1 MGAGRGRVR
10 NPLDLARVLVIE
22 GQSVA
27 ALPILNELRPM
38 ETTTMTLNIDKE
50 FKALIP
56 PLTEEEHAALEL
68 SLLTDGCR
76 DAITTWNGIIVDGH
90 NRYEICQRNGIPFQI
105 VERDFPDR
113 NAVIVWMIQNQLG
126 RRNIADYTRAKLA
139 LRLKDAI
146 AHQAKARQKAT
157 QFGSDAVV
165 ENFPPPS
172 KTRDELG
179 KIADLSGKT
188 IAKVETIERA
198 APQAIKQA
206 AESETISIHRAYE
219 LTKALETVKEQNPKF
234 YEETV
239 DRGHILNLDGEDVPL
254 IEADPTLI
262 RVIATEDQYERLK
275 RQEQHIS
282 AKQEAKRARQLERHL
297 AKEETPLGWEASKAW
312 KLIETPVERAHETL
326 DAESVDW
333 IVTDPPYGAEHLP
346 LYGALARL
354 AAHVLKPGGGLLC
367 MTGQSVLPQVMAA
380 LGERLNYHWVVSY
393 NTPGGQSA
401 QLWRQRVNTFWKPV
415 LWYVNGDYTG
425 DWIGD
430 VVTSETNEKNMHH
443 WQQSESGMRDLMRRF
458 VYPNQV
464 ILDPFTGASTTGVVA
479 LRLRCQY
486 IGIDNDPAALS
497 VSKERLTK
505 CTHQTA

>member
-1 MGAGRGRVR
+1 MSTVR
-10 NPLDLARVLVIE
+10 NPLDAIALVASSDKEHAWKLITGFSDLMDSTLIAAAFDYQALDSDTRDLIQQKTGEIKALARR
-22 GQSVA
+22 A
-27 ALPILNELRPM
+27 AEDII
-38 ETTTMTLNIDKE
+38 TIGY
-50 FKALIP
+50 ALI
-56 PLTEEEHAALEL
+56 EVKA
-68 SLLTDGCR
+68 
-76 DAITTWNGIIVDGH
+76 N
-90 NRYEICQRNGIPFQI
+90 
-105 VERDFPDR
+105 
-113 NAVIVWMIQNQLG
+113 
-126 RRNIADYTRAKLA
+126 
-139 LRLKDAI
+139 LK
-146 AHQAKARQKAT
+146 HG
-157 QFGSDAVV
+157 QFGAWLQAEFGWQERTAQGFMQVARR
-165 ENFPPPS
+165 F
-172 KTRDELG
+172 G
-179 KIADLSGKT
+179 KSAIIADLNLAPTVLGMLAAPSTPDPAIAEAISLLQSGK
-188 IAKVETIERA
+188 KVDTHTARDIIRRHKDAEEAAAIDLIIET
-198 APQAIKQA
+198 APGGKVAN
-206 AESETISIHRAYE
+206 
-219 LTKALETVKEQNPKF
+219 ALETTHLKAVVGVA
-234 YEETV
+234 ETIAV
-239 DRGHILNLDGEDVPL
+239 TGTVNGATPL
-254 IEADPTLI
+254 ADALKPH
-262 RVIATEDQYERLK
+262 VVQAQYEAMK
-275 RQEQHIS
+275 RQEEYAD

-297 AKEETPLGWEASKAW
+297 AKEQAPLGWDASKAW
-312 KLIETPVERAHETL
+312 KLIETPIERAHETL

-415 LWYVNGDYTG
+415 LWYVNGDYAG

-486 IGIDNDPAALS
+486 IGIDNDPAVLS